1 VKSNDYC
8 RRHENKKRLP
18 GVTIRRCLTQKAA
31 HYNQRSALRG
41 VSQAVRPM
49 PGFLALKEKSANN
62 AHGAYNGSYAIM
74 RAEIKGASNEQHCK
88 HC

>member
-1 VKSNDYC
+1 MK
-8 RRHENKKRLP
+8 KKRLFT
-18 GVTIRRCLTQKAA
+18 VTIRRCLTQKAA
-31 HYNQRSALRG
+31 HYNQRSVHSGASLVVG
-41 VSQAVRPM
+41 TM
-49 PGFLALKEKSANN
+49 PGFLAVKEKSANN

>member
-1 VKSNDYC
+1 MKSNNYC
-8 RRHENKKRLP
+8 LRHENKKRP
-18 GVTIRRCLTQKAA
+18 PTVMIRRCLTQKAA
-31 HYNQRSALRG
+31 HYNQRSVIRG
-41 VSQAVRPM
+41 ASQVVGIKA
-49 PGFLALKEKSANN
+49 GFLAIKEKSANN